1 MAEQESDWVSGVN
14 EYKHARAVFRRW
26 IVLMCIGLN
35 CNVVGLLMLWNR
47 DALIARIKVIT
58 AEAES
63 KLYSVQSRLDQVQ
76 SQATT
81 EQQRLTAEIK
91 MAQQATK
98 QITVERDGLIS
109 KIDLLTNV
117 NKREIVDW
125 ELC

>member
-1 MAEQESDWVSGVN
+1 M
-14 EYKHARAVFRRW
+14 
-26 IVLMCIGLN
+26 
-35 CNVVGLLMLWNR
+35 
-47 DALIARIKVIT
+47 IARIKVIT

-117 NKREIVDW
+117 NEREMVDW

>member
-1 MAEQESDWVSGVN
+1 
-14 EYKHARAVFRRW
+14 
-26 IVLMCIGLN
+26 
-35 CNVVGLLMLWNR
+35 MLWNR